1 MRIRMT
7 DTRERRIERVKQ
19 ATGENTKSG
28 AIDVALGFYLQMGA
42 TDAGRRVGKLE
53 KLMSA
58 ASERGSLTA
67 PEIAAILDTPQLP
80 IEASTSYS
88 VGE

>member
-1 MRIRMT
+1 MT

-28 AIDVALGFYLQMGA
+28 AIDVALAFYLQMGA
-42 TDAGRRVGKLE
+42 TDAGRRVGKFE
-53 KLMSA
+53 NLMSA

-67 PEIAAILDTPQLP
+67 PEIAAILDTPHLP

-88 VGE
+88 VGD

>member
-7 DTRERRIERVKQ
+7 DKRERRIERVKE

-28 AIDVALGFYLQMGA
+28 AIDVALAFYLQMGA
-42 TDAGRRVGKLE
+42 VDHGTRVGNVAE
-53 KLMSA
+53 LMQA

>member
-7 DTRERRIERVKQ
+7 EERDRRIERVKQ

-42 TDAGRRVGKLE
+42 TDAGHQVGKFE
-53 KLMSA
+53 ELMSA

-67 PEIAAILDTPQLP
+67 PEIAAILDTPHLP

-88 VGE
+88 IGD

>member
-7 DTRERRIERVKQ
+7 DKRERRIKRLKE

-28 AIDVALGFYLQMGA
+28 AIDTAAAYYLQMGA
-42 TDAGRRVGKLE
+42 VDHGTRVGSVAE
-53 KLMSA
+53 LMQA
-58 ASERGSLTA
+58 ATDRGSLTA
-67 PEIAAILDTPQLP
+67 PEIAEILNTPQLP